1 MSAELSRITLSD
13 IGIVGYHGHLAAEK
27 ELGQR
32 FQIDV
37 DLFCDVRAPAESDRL
52 TDAVNYEEVYRVVEK
67 IVGEDRFNLLEA
79 LGSHLAE
86 TIYEGFDVEGVV
98 VRIRKPS
105 IPYCPNLGYVEIE
118 VDRGRTGE

>member
-13 IGIVGYHGHLAAEK
+13 IGIVGFHGHLAAEK

-37 DLFCDVRAPAESDRL
+37 DLFCDVRASAESDRL
-52 TDAVNYEEVYRVVEK
+52 ADAVNYEEVYRVVEK
-67 IVGEDRFNLLEA
+67 IVGEDRFNLLETLA
-79 LGSHLAE
+79 THLAE
-86 TIYEGFDVEGVV
+86 TIYEGFDVEGVI

-105 IPYCPNLGYVEIE
+105 IPYCPNLGHVEIE

>member
-32 FQIDV
+32 FQIDI
-37 DLFCDVRAPAESDRL
+37 DLYCDVRAPAESDRL
-52 TDAVNYEEVYRVVEK
+52 ADAVNYEEVYRVVEK
-67 IVGEDRFNLLEA
+67 IVGEDRFNLLETLA
-79 LGSHLAE
+79 THLVE

-105 IPYCPNLGYVEIE
+105 IPYCPNLGHVEIE
-118 VDRGRTGE
+118 VVRGRTGE